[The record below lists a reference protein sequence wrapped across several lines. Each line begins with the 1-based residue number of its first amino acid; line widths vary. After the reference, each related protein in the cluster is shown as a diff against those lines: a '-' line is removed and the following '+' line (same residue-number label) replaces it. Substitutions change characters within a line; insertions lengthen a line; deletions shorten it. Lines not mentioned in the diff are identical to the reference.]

1 VRASTHDRTFGG
13 AMERLC
19 QACAAPLTTKNVRAK
34 FCSPTCRSRVSEG
47 RVVPLERTQTTAPG
61 LPSLVESVRAD
72 LRRADAESS
81 GLGVSAL
88 LLAAQIDGRQ
98 EPGSALAA
106 LNRELRATL
115 AEATRG
121 QVKSGLA
128 SMRDELAERRAR
140 A

>member
-1 VRASTHDRTFGG
+1 MRSCPVDGK
-13 AMERLC
+13 
-19 QACAAPLTTKNVRAK
+19 PLTGRADK
-34 FCSPTCRSRVSEG
+34 RYCSEKCSKKARRAG
-47 RVVPLERTQTTAPG
+47 ILVPLRTSDAKSDG
-61 LPSLVESVRAD
+61 PSLVDSVRAD
-72 LRRADAESS
+72 LRSAGAESS

-88 LLAAQIDGRQ
+88 LLAARIDSGT
-98 EPGSALAA
+98 EPGSAVAA

-128 SMRDELAERRAR
+128 TMRDELAERRAR

>member
-1 VRASTHDRTFGG
+1 MRSCPVDGT
-13 AMERLC
+13 
-19 QACAAPLTTKNVRAK
+19 PLTGRSDRMY
-34 FCSPTCRSRVSEG
+34 CSERCSKKARRGS
-47 RVVPLERTQTTAPG
+47 VVPIKPSPPADA
-61 LPSLVESVRAD
+61 PSLVESVRVD

-88 LLAAQIDGRQ
+88 LLAARIDTGE

-128 SMRDELAERRAR
+128 TLRDELSERRAR

>member
-1 VRASTHDRTFGG
+1 MQRNC
-13 AMERLC
+13 ELC
-19 QACAAPLTTKNVRAK
+19 GKSYTAK
-34 FCSPTCRSRVSEG
+34 RSDSRFCGPTCRSRKSTG
-47 RVVPLERTQTTAPG
+47 AVVPMRSADAASE
-61 LPSLVESVRAD
+61 LPSLTESVREE
-72 LRRADAESS
+72 LRGAGAESS

-88 LLAAQIDGRQ
+88 LLAAQIDTRQ
-98 EPGSALAA
+98 ESGSSLAA

-128 SMRDELAERRAR
+128 SLRDELAERRAR

>member
-1 VRASTHDRTFGG
+1 MRACPVDGK
-13 AMERLC
+13 
-19 QACAAPLTTKNVRAK
+19 PLT
-34 FCSPTCRSRVSEG
+34 G
-47 RVVPLERTQTTAPG
+47 RVDQRYCSEKCSKKARRAQSVVELRTPDTPRTDR
-61 LPSLVESVRAD
+61 PSLEESVRAE
-72 LRRADAESS
+72 LERADAETS

-88 LLAAQIDGRQ
+88 LLAAQIDGGL
-98 EPGSALAA
+98 ESGSSLAA

-128 SMRDELAERRAR
+128 SMRDELAERRR

>member
-1 VRASTHDRTFGG
+1 MRACPVDGK
-13 AMERLC
+13 
-19 QACAAPLTTKNVRAK
+19 PLTGRQDQRYCSERCSKKARRAQA
-34 FCSPTCRSRVSEG
+34 
-47 RVVPLERTQTTAPG
+47 VVPLRTPDEPRTD
-61 LPSLVESVRAD
+61 LPSLMESVRLE

-98 EPGSALAA
+98 ESGSSLAA

-128 SMRDELAERRAR
+128 LMRDELAERRR

>member
-1 VRASTHDRTFGG
+1 MRSCPVDGTQLTGRADQR
-13 AMERLC
+13 
-19 QACAAPLTTKNVRAK
+19 
-34 FCSPTCRSRVSEG
+34 FCSERCRKRAG
-47 RVVPLERTQTTAPG
+47 RGAVVPLRKLDDAAPTVA
-61 LPSLVESVRAD
+61 LKLADAVREE

-88 LLAAQIDGRQ
+88 LLAARIDAA
-98 EPGSALAA
+98 EDPGSALAA

-128 SMRDELAERRAR
+128 TMRDELAERRR

>member
-1 VRASTHDRTFGG
+1 MRACPVDGKPLKGRQDQRYCS
-13 AMERLC
+13 ERC
-19 QACAAPLTTKNVRAK
+19 SKKARRA
-34 FCSPTCRSRVSEG
+34 EA
-47 RVVPLERTQTTAPG
+47 VVPLHKPDKDRTE
-61 LPSLVESVRAD
+61 LPSLVDSVRAE
-72 LRRADAESS
+72 LRRAAAESS

-88 LLAAQIDGRQ
+88 LLATQIDGRQ
-98 EPGSALAA
+98 ESGSSLAA

-128 SMRDELAERRAR
+128 SMRDELAERRR